1 MPTTDDAPGQ
11 SSPDGAVA
19 RRRARRP
26 RLWPELLLIA
36 ICYGC
41 YSMVRNLVP
50 TDHATAAHRAQEI
63 LSLEYDLNLDIEY
76 TLNRLFVYHA
86 WLAIPANY
94 FYATMHFAVTIGVLV
109 WLYARHPDR
118 YATYRTVLFATTMV
132 GLVGFWLYPLAPPRM
147 LPGFTDTVISFGTWG
162 IYGSSPMASMSN
174 QYAAMPSMH
183 TAWALWCAVTVI
195 GVAGRRRPWTVPVAA
210 LYPTVTIFVIMGTA
224 NHYLLDAVGGA
235 VALACGFA
243 LGHGAFR
250 AFAVLVPARTTS
262 QSSTP

>member
-1 MPTTDDAPGQ
+1 VPGTDGAPERR
-11 SSPDGAVA
+11 SPDGAAA
-19 RRRARRP
+19 RRGARRP

-50 TDHATAAHRAQEI
+50 ADHATAAHRAQEI
-63 LSLEYDLNLDIEY
+63 LALEYDLRLDVEY
-76 TLNRLFVYHA
+76 TLNRLFAEHA
-86 WLAIPANY
+86 WLAVPANY

-118 YATYRTVLFATTMV
+118 YAAYRTILFATTMV

-162 IYGSSPMASMSN
+162 IYGSSPMASVSN

-183 TAWALWCAVTVI
+183 TAWSLWCAMAVI
-195 GVAGRRRPWTVPVAA
+195 GVAGRRRPWAVPAAA
-210 LYPTVTIFVIMGTA
+210 LYPTATIFVIMGTA

-235 VALACGFA
+235 VALACGVA
-243 LGHGAFR
+243 LSRGALR
-250 AFAVLVPARTTS
+250 AFAVLLPARATGP
-262 QSSTP
+262 SSSP